1 MPLKVITREGIE
13 RQILSPA
20 DFEKVLAVRYLSC
33 LESASPQVTQRLK
46 QRYERALAKGWI
58 TQKQKWLGHYYAAFL
73 KGGLSLDLRIA
84 WIDPRIG
91 YGVFTER
98 PIPKGAYVGEYT
110 GVLRRRLWFSRW
122 ENLYCFDYTIG
133 EGRSSSHV
141 IDASLSSNHTRFIN
155 HSEAPNLELV
165 SVDHAAQVHVI
176 LYASRPIAAGEQLFY
191 DYGDEYW
198 RKRPPPVPL

>member
-1 MPLKVITREGIE
+1 ME
-13 RQILSPA
+13 RQLHSPA
-20 DFEKVLAVRYLSC
+20 DFEEVLRVRYLPR
-33 LESASPQVTQRLK
+33 LEPINNKVEERLK
-46 QRYERALAKGWI
+46 KRYERALVKGWI
-58 TQKQKWLGHYYAAFL
+58 TPKQKWLGHYYAAFL
-73 KGGLSLDLRIA
+73 ERGLALDLKIA

-110 GVLRRRLWFSRW
+110 GILRRRLWFSRW

-155 HSEAPNLELV
+155 HSETPNLELV
-165 SVDHAAQVHVI
+165 SVDHASQVHVI
-176 LYASRPIAAGEQLFY
+176 LYASRSIAAGEQLFY